1 MLEPLGYVE
10 FLSLVADSAGVLT
23 DSGGIQEET
32 TYLGVPCFTLRDN
45 TERPVT
51 VEMGTNVLLG
61 LEPERIAEVP
71 ALLVEARER
80 EAQVPPLWDGHAAR
94 ADRRR
99 PRALVGQRA
108 RRAVGRRRVTLPGLR
123 RQYVKL
129 CDLRDFDDPAVQE
142 RIDDIVPGLDP
153 TQRVQRKN
161 WEYALLTLFL
171 EDAGLLGEETRILS
185 VGAGHE
191 TVLFWLANRVD
202 KVVATDIYGEGLF
215 SGLEADRSML
225 NDPAS
230 FSPYPYRES
239 HLEVRHMDA
248 KQLEFDEGS
257 FDAVFSL
264 SSIEHFGSWADIRR
278 SAEEMGRVLRP
289 GGVAFV
295 VTECFLGRSLLARA
309 RCRNWAARSPG
320 RSGSS
325 RRRSSAPRSSS
336 PAGSSSCNRSR
347 PDLPTPEAT

>member
-1 MLEPLGYVE
+1 
-10 FLSLVADSAGVLT
+10 
-23 DSGGIQEET
+23 
-32 TYLGVPCFTLRDN
+32 
-45 TERPVT
+45 
-51 VEMGTNVLLG
+51 
-61 LEPERIAEVP
+61 
-71 ALLVEARER
+71 
-80 EAQVPPLWDGHAAR
+80 
-94 ADRRR
+94 
-99 PRALVGQRA
+99 
-108 RRAVGRRRVTLPGLR
+108 VTLSGLR

-153 TQRVQRKN
+153 TQRLQRKN

-191 TVLFWLANRVD
+191 TVLFWLANRVA

-225 NDPAS
+225 NAPAS

-248 KQLEFDEGS
+248 KELEFDEGS

-295 VTECFLGRSLLARA
+295 VTECFLGRSLLSPRA
-309 RCRNWAARSPG
+309 VQELGAKVAWSIRIFTPSLLRSEIVEPSGLELVQPLAAELPDTGGNVIELHGGG
-320 RSGSS
+320 RITSTTGADYPHIAVRVQRFGLHTQQWTSV
-325 RRRSSAPRSSS
+325 AL
-336 PAGSSSCNRSR
+336 AM
-347 PDLPTPEAT
+347 TK

>member
-1 MLEPLGYVE
+1 M
-10 FLSLVADSAGVLT
+10 
-23 DSGGIQEET
+23 
-32 TYLGVPCFTLRDN
+32 
-45 TERPVT
+45 
-51 VEMGTNVLLG
+51 
-61 LEPERIAEVP
+61 
-71 ALLVEARER
+71 
-80 EAQVPPLWDGHAAR
+80 
-94 ADRRR
+94 
-99 PRALVGQRA
+99 
-108 RRAVGRRRVTLPGLR
+108 TLPGLR

-142 RIDDIVPGLDP
+142 RIDDIVPGLHP

-191 TVLFWLANRVD
+191 TVLFWLANRVA

-225 NDPAS
+225 NAPAS

-239 HLEVRHMDA
+239 HLDVRHMDA
-248 KQLEFDEGS
+248 KQLEFEDGS

-295 VTECFLGRSLLARA
+295 ATECFLGRSLLSPRPVQELAGKVA
-309 RCRNWAARSPG
+309 WAIRIFKPSLLRSEIVEPSGLELVQPLATEPPDTGGNVIELHGGG
-320 RSGSS
+320 RITSTTGADYPHIAVRVQRFGLHTQQWTSV
-325 RRRSSAPRSSS
+325 AL
-336 PAGSSSCNRSR
+336 AM
-347 PDLPTPEAT
+347 TK